1 VENTLIDVIPARR
14 LPPDGRSG
22 RERAGP
28 RRRFTGG
35 ALALGILAALA
46 FSSAAP
52 VLAQSAPS
60 PAVEPMQAGRDL
72 MASGDASAA
81 AQRFAEAVRL
91 APNDPVA
98 LNNLATARAALG
110 DYTSALGLLR
120 EALSQAPG
128 RDDIR
133 TNYEAL
139 QRWLASRSAIVLE
152 SPNEDAAPLP
162 EGAANTVVPPLWGG
176 SAGAAE
182 PLPALRTLRAG
193 LGGDV
198 AGQVATERISGPA
211 VLPSI
216 GDR

>member
-1 VENTLIDVIPARR
+1 VQVPEQGPLRADSR
-14 LPPDGRSG
+14 L
-22 RERAGP
+22 
-28 RRRFTGG
+28 RFAGG
-35 ALALGILAALA
+35 ALALGMLGMLTALA
-46 FSSAAP
+46 LSSTAQPAF
-52 VLAQSAPS
+52 AQSAPS
-60 PAVEPMQAGRDL
+60 AAVEPMQAGRDL

-162 EGAANTVVPPLWGG
+162 EGAASTVVPPLWGG

-193 LGGDV
+193 LGEGEG
-198 AGQVATERISGPA
+198 AGE
-211 VLPSI
+211 LPSGGSVPI
-216 GDR
+216 VPVR